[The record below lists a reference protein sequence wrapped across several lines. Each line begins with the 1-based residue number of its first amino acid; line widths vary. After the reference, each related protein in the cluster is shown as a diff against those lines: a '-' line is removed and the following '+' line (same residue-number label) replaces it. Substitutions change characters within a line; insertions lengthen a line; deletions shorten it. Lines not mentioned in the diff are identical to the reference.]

1 MTEAMLQDAL
11 EKLSLDGGGSDI
23 VLDFSS
29 VRRIDPSAL
38 RTMEKLAA
46 AAQAKSVKVV
56 LGGVNVDV
64 YKVLKLM
71 KLTGLFVFQD

>member
-11 EKLSLDGGGSDI
+11 EKLSLDGGGSEI

-29 VRRIDPSAL
+29 VRRIDPSTL

>member
-29 VRRIDPSAL
+29 VRRIDPSTL